1 MHPPSS
7 KSPGEGLLALVRD
20 LRSAVSALHPLS
32 GDTGK
37 DSRAGVLLLLDAKAL
52 PELEAGLEF
61 PVFAA
66 VLGGTNV
73 GKSTVFNALAGKIL
87 SPAIVTASATKHPV
101 FFAHEKWRDRFLR
114 DQPYPGVACRELSDP
129 KELIAP
135 GGDGIVLYFRFH
147 EDPQLEELAI
157 IDSPDLDSALESNAS
172 KASLIASISDVALFV
187 TTPQKYRDRVLVE
200 DLRRLMAL
208 KGEVIVVLNHAEE
221 DIVFETITDDLRA
234 LLRTSERREAGVM
247 EAIRLPPS
255 SARHPEE
262 ELRDVLGPLVLDRF
276 ARLRASETKPPILAR
291 TIRRAAALARE
302 VAARHESEA
311 AVKKE
316 LETLLEGCREES
328 REEYRSGFRLSFPE
342 ETLAMRKVLSL
353 TELGPRLE
361 LGEELT
367 RSRGALAI
375 AAGIIRRV
383 NEALRLVM
391 VRLSPAREGSIEPTQ
406 RAIDEY
412 ASARNRADAETV
424 SRLVERCRVRAE
436 SFLRGKEAGSAFA
449 REVLRAHF
457 TPELALGLGAKARST
472 HETALHEARGT
483 GGEIVSD
490 VDRWI
495 AGRPGTARA
504 LGAAAILFKI
514 ACGILLAWVL
524 PPRSGVLGIL
534 SPLEWLW
541 FGLGYLLGAYL
552 IALGISLKLRRR
564 KHFREARLAA
574 MEATLRS
581 VFLDPLGKALD
592 VVIVEDRVQEAARL
606 ARRVEES
613 PELSRLEARF
623 ATAPRTV

>member
-1 MHPPSS
+1 MQPTSR
-7 KSPGEGLLALVRD
+7 KSPGEDLLALARD

-32 GDTGK
+32 GDTGR

-52 PELEAGLEF
+52 PELEAALEF

-66 VLGGTNV
+66 ILGGTNV

-87 SPAIVTASATKHPV
+87 SPALVTASATKHPL

-114 DQPYPGVACRELSDP
+114 DQPYPGVHCRELSDP

-135 GGDGIVLYFRFH
+135 GSDGTVLYFRFH
-147 EDPQLEELAI
+147 EDPHLEDLAL
-157 IDSPDLDSALESNAS
+157 IDSPDLDSALESNAT
-172 KASLIASISDVALFV
+172 KASLIAAISDVALFV
-187 TTPQKYRDRVLVE
+187 TTAQKYRDRVLVE

-208 KGEVIVVLNHAEE
+208 KGEVIVVLNHAAE
-221 DIVFETITDDLRA
+221 DIVFETISDDLRA
-234 LLRTSERREAGVM
+234 LLRTPERRDGGPV

-262 ELRDVLGPLVLDRF
+262 ALREVLAPLVLDRF

-302 VAARHESEA
+302 LAARHESEA
-311 AVKKE
+311 AVKRE
-316 LETLLEGCREES
+316 LEALLEDCLEAS

-361 LGEELT
+361 LGDELT
-367 RSRGALAI
+367 RSRGALAL

-383 NEALRLVM
+383 NEALRLVI
-391 VRLSPAREGSIEPTQ
+391 VRLSPSREGSIEPTQ
-406 RAIDEY
+406 RAIEEY
-412 ASARNRADAETV
+412 ASARNQADAETV
-424 SRLVERCRVRAE
+424 SRLVERSRVRAE

-457 TPELALGLGAKARST
+457 TPELALGLGGKARSA
-472 HETALHEARGT
+472 HETALRDARGT
-483 GGEIVSD
+483 GGEIVSE

-495 AGRPGTARA
+495 ASHPGTARA
-504 LGAAAILFKI
+504 AGAAAILFKV

-524 PPRSGVLGIL
+524 PPRSGLLALL

-541 FGLGYLLGAYL
+541 FVLGYLLGAYL
-552 IALGISLKLRRR
+552 IALAISLGLRRR
-564 KHFREARLAA
+564 KRFREARLRA
-574 MEATLRS
+574 MEETLRS

-592 VVIVEDRVQEAARL
+592 AVIVEDRVHEVAKL

-613 PELSRLEARF
+613 PELSRLDARL
-623 ATAPRTV
+623 AAAPRAG